1 MQLCVRSGHFMKRCL
16 LEDTKCPV
24 YVANIIFFMKNQMPA
39 DNPFAGIITNILYL
53 SPHCKKDM
61 QKKIRK
67 IRIYTTSTSSHRYIS
82 AEIEHDEKGNEVLV
96 KTYTSD
102 GELQSEHEY
111 TYDEENKLVQQRDWS
126 GEDGFYLVKK
136 MTYNPE
142 GKLQEEAVYYEGDDE
157 PVSTVKH
164 TYHGAMHTE
173 ETFDEENSLIQ
184 QIRWEHDENDN
195 ILLFEFHDLLNQTG
209 ESYTSTY
216 FGKDILRERIYM
228 DMHKRPVRSRT
239 GEHSVNEEGMDVY
252 TYTNSMRGVS
262 VFHSEKTIRE
272 GLTISE
278 RIAPDGAVTGKLL
291 EVSYLYDSQKSVV
304 SEEALN
310 NAGDQVYRHEYSY
323 DEHHNLVRKKS
334 EIQVNWLQFFPERP
348 VESYHLEEREIEYWD

>member
-1 MQLCVRSGHFMKRCL
+1 
-16 LEDTKCPV
+16 
-24 YVANIIFFMKNQMPA
+24 
-39 DNPFAGIITNILYL
+39 
-53 SPHCKKDM
+53 M

-67 IRIYTTSTSSHRYIS
+67 VRVYTTSTSNNRYVS

-102 GELQSEHEY
+102 GEVQSEHEY
-111 TYDEENKLVQQRDWS
+111 MYDAENKMVQQRDWS

-136 MTYNPE
+136 MSYDTE
-142 GKLQEEAVYYEGDDE
+142 GKLLEEVTYYEGDDE

-164 TYHGAMHTE
+164 TYEGHAHTE
-173 ETFDEENSLIQ
+173 ETFDEENTLIQ

-195 ILLFEFHDLLNQTG
+195 ILFFEFRDLLNQTG
-209 ESYTSTY
+209 ESYRSAY
-216 FGKDILRERIYM
+216 FAKDILRERIYM
-228 DMHKRPVRSRT
+228 DMHQRPVRSRT
-239 GEHSVNEEGMDVY
+239 GEHSVNEDGLDVY

-262 VFHSEKTIRE
+262 VFHSEKIIRD

-278 RIAPDGAVTGKLL
+278 RIVPDGAASGKLL
-291 EVSYLYDSQKSVV
+291 DVHYVYDPQKSVV

-310 NAGDQVYRHEYSY
+310 SAGEQVYQHEYTY
-323 DEHHNLVRKKS
+323 DEQHNLVRKKS

-348 VESYHLEEREIEYWD
+348 VESYHLEEREIEYWES